1 MQQRSIFARSE
12 TGRISRNAL
21 LPYLLFFFAAGF
33 GGWLWEVLVYW
44 VQHSGEYSLPE
55 LLGVYR
61 GVLHGPWAPI
71 YGVGAVWMVLLRAAT
86 KQGPLRYFLT
96 CAGVCAGVEYLTS
109 WGLEAMFH
117 ARWWDY
123 TGCFLN
129 LNGRICAMSILFFA
143 AAGMAVAYGVAPCFW
158 RLVRRAPQPGAA
170 GVCISLTLLFLLDLL
185 RSLVSPNLGVGV
197 LPLA

>member
-1 MQQRSIFARSE
+1 M
-12 TGRISRNAL
+12 G
-21 LPYLLFFFAAGF
+21 
-33 GGWLWEVLVYW
+33 
-44 VQHSGEYSLPE
+44 
-55 LLGVYR
+55 
-61 GVLHGPWAPI
+61 
-71 YGVGAVWMVLLRAAT
+71 AT

-109 WGLEAMFH
+109 WGLEAIFH